1 MNRGD
6 FDSMLDI
13 VVQSQQWRVG
23 ETLKDFWFSV
33 AANGLDSGDF
43 ARVVMAFA
51 DTPNQ
56 KPADFFSEV
65 KKAVRRVNAPAPA
78 PAVAPTPHSD
88 EAIRCR
94 KGEAA
99 MVAARANG
107 CPYGGCKSGGDYG
120 NHHCYCFSE
129 AWAEPITDEDRRAP
143 AVNPVALA
151 LGGVPAPDPKE
162 GDLVWR

>member
-1 MNRGD
+1 MNRRD
-6 FDSMLDI
+6 FDLAMTI
-13 VVQSQQWRVG
+13 VVESQQWRIG

-33 AANGLDSGDF
+33 ATVLDVDEFNRIVF
-43 ARVVMAFA
+43 AFS

-78 PAVAPTPHSD
+78 PDVAPTPHCD

-94 KGEAA
+94 KALAA
-99 MVAARANG
+99 VSAARANG

-120 NHHCYCFSE
+120 HHHHCYCFAE

-143 AVNPVALA
+143 VVNPVALA

-162 GDLVWR
+162 EDLVWR

>member
-1 MNRGD
+1 MNRSE
-6 FDSMLDI
+6 FDTMLDI
-13 VVQSQQWRVG
+13 VVQSHQWRVG
-23 ETLKDFWFSV
+23 GTLRDFWFST
-33 AANGLDSGDF
+33 AAGMAADDF

-56 KPADFFSEV
+56 KPADFFGELKRAARRAIAPTSVPEV
-65 KKAVRRVNAPAPA
+65 TPAP
-78 PAVAPTPHSD
+78 HCD

-94 KGEAA
+94 KALAA
-99 MVAARANG
+99 AWDARANG

-120 NHHCYCFSE
+120 HHHCYCFAE
-129 AWAEPITDEDRRAP
+129 AWAEPITDEDRLAP

-162 GDLVWR
+162 EDLVWK